1 MEEAKKKESGKR
13 LFSLKYFV
21 VFIVI
26 FAVIIIIFLFLNF
39 RTKNCS
45 NIDCFN
51 SAMEKCKRASFINEL
66 EDASWLYTINGK
78 KGDLCK
84 INVKLLQVKEG
95 TTETKIDVKFIP
107 IGEKNGV
114 GLSSTVVFIAG
125 EGLGDTG
132 QATSETKPNYSIILA
147 LIVTI
152 IIALVLI
159 ILVIIA
165 LKKSKAKLK
174 KKVKVDE

>member
-78 KGDLCK
+78 KGDLCR

-95 TTETKIDVKFIP
+95 TTEIKAIENLDMDCSLVLGFVGTPNSDLTKCHGELREGLQDLMIKKMHAYILANVGK
-107 IGEKNGV
+107 IGEELNK
-114 GLSSTVVFIAG
+114 VV
-125 EGLGDTG
+125 
-132 QATSETKPNYSIILA
+132 
-147 LIVTI
+147 
-152 IIALVLI
+152 
-159 ILVIIA
+159 
-165 LKKSKAKLK
+165 
-174 KKVKVDE
+174 